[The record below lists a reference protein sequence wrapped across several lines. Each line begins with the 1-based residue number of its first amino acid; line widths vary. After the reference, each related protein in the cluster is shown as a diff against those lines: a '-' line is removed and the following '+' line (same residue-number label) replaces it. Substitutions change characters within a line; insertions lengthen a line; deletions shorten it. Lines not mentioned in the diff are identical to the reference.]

1 MVFKMD
7 RKNLWLILGAF
18 NAAFAVLAGAYGA
31 HIIGGNQLN
40 PTLITM
46 QKAVRY
52 QMYHAFA
59 LVIVALL
66 ARNIELKM
74 VEISGWLFLIGIIL
88 FSGSLY
94 IIVFTGIQWIEFLTP
109 IGGFAFTFGWLGLMY
124 VGFKSK

>member
-1 MVFKMD
+1 MEK
-7 RKNLWLILGAF
+7 KNLWLIIGAF
-18 NAAFAVLAGAYGA
+18 NGAFAVLAGAFGA
-31 HIIGGNQLN
+31 HMLDGVVSGA
-40 PTLITM
+40 TLITF

-66 ARNIELKM
+66 ANNIQLKILN
-74 VEISGWLFLIGIIL
+74 ISGWLFLLGIIL

-94 IIVFTGIQWIEFLTP
+94 FIVFTGIQWIEFLTP

-124 VGFKSK
+124 IGFKNK

>member
-1 MVFKMD
+1 MD
-7 RKNLWLILGAF
+7 RKNLWLIIGAF
-18 NAAFAVLAGAYGA
+18 NGAFAVLAGAYGA
-31 HIIGGNQLN
+31 HIIDAGWPDSPL
-40 PTLITM
+40 LITF

-66 ARNIELKM
+66 ARNIQLKM
-74 VEISGWLFLIGIIL
+74 VDISGWLFLLGIVL

-94 IIVFTGIQWIEFLTP
+94 IIVFTGMQWIEFLTP

>member
-1 MVFKMD
+1 MD
-7 RKNLWLILGAF
+7 RKNLWLIIGAF

-31 HIIGGNQLN
+31 HIIRFMSDPLL
-40 PTLITM
+40 LITF

-59 LVIVALL
+59 LVMVALL
-66 ARNIELKM
+66 ANNIQHKM
-74 VEISGWLFLIGIIL
+74 LNISGWLFLLGIIL

-94 IIVFTGIQWIEFLTP
+94 LIVFTGMQWIEFLTP

-124 VGFKSK
+124 VGFKYKKSE

>member
-1 MVFKMD
+1 MD
-7 RKNLWLILGAF
+7 KKKLWLILGAF
-18 NAAFAVLAGAYGA
+18 NAAFSVLAGAYGA
-31 HIIGGNQLN
+31 HLLDGFVPGA
-40 PTLITM
+40 TLITF

-66 ARNIELKM
+66 ANNIKLKM
-74 VEISGWLFLIGIIL
+74 VDISGWLFLSGIIL

-94 IIVFTGIQWIEFLTP
+94 FIVFTGIQWIEFLTP

-124 VGFKSK
+124 VGFKNK

>member
-1 MVFKMD
+1 MD
-7 RKNLWLILGAF
+7 RKNLWLILGAL
-18 NAAFAVLAGAYGA
+18 NGAIAVLAGAYGA

-66 ARNIELKM
+66 ANNIQHKILN
-74 VEISGWLFLIGIIL
+74 ISGWLFLLGIIL

-124 VGFKSK
+124 VGFKNK

>member
-1 MVFKMD
+1 MD

-18 NAAFAVLAGAYGA
+18 NGAFAVLAGAYGA
-31 HIIGGNQLN
+31 HIIGGTQIN

-52 QMYHAFA
+52 QMYHAIA
-59 LVIVALL
+59 LVIVAILS
-66 ARNIELKM
+66 NYIQHKM
-74 VEISGWLFLIGIIL
+74 VNISGWLFLIGIIL

-94 IIVFTGIQWIEFLTP
+94 IIVFTGWQWIELLTP

-124 VGFKSK
+124 VGIKNK

>member
-1 MVFKMD
+1 MD
-7 RKNLWLILGAF
+7 KKNLWLILGAF

-31 HIIGGNQLN
+31 HIIPIDGFFPGSN
-40 PTLITM
+40 LITF

-59 LVIVALL
+59 LVIVAIL
-66 ARNIELKM
+66 AHNIQLKM
-74 VEISGWLFLIGIIL
+74 LDISGWLFLIGIIL

-94 IIVFTGIQWIEFLTP
+94 FIVFTGIQWIEFLTP

>member
-1 MVFKMD
+1 MD
-7 RKNLWLILGAF
+7 RKNLWLIIGAF
-18 NAAFAVLAGAYGA
+18 NGAFAVLAGAYGA
-31 HIIGGNQLN
+31 HLIDVGHPDSAL
-40 PTLITM
+40 LITF

-66 ARNIELKM
+66 ARTIELKM
-74 VEISGWLFLIGIIL
+74 VDISGWLFLIGIIL

-94 IIVFTGIQWIEFLTP
+94 FIVFTGIQEIEFLTP

>member
-1 MVFKMD
+1 MNK
-7 RKNLWLILGAF
+7 KKLWLILGAF

-31 HIIGGNQLN
+31 HIIGGDQLN

-59 LVIVALL
+59 LIIVALL
-66 ARNIELKM
+66 ARSIEMKM
-74 VEISGWLFLIGIIL
+74 VDISGWLFLLGIIL

-94 IIVFTGIQWIEFLTP
+94 VIVFTGVQWIEFLTP
-109 IGGFAFTFGWLGLMY
+109 IGGFAFTFGWLGLVY
-124 VGFKSK
+124 VGFKSN

>member
-1 MVFKMD
+1 MD
-7 RKNLWLILGAF
+7 RKNLWLIIGAL
-18 NAAFAVLAGAYGA
+18 NGAFAVLAGAYGA
-31 HIIGGNQLN
+31 HIIDTGWPDSALLL
-40 PTLITM
+40 TF

-66 ARNIELKM
+66 ARNIQLKM
-74 VEISGWLFLIGIIL
+74 IDISGWLFLSGIIL

-94 IIVFTGIQWIEFLTP
+94 FIVFTGIQWIEFLTP

>member
-1 MVFKMD
+1 MEK
-7 RKNLWLILGAF
+7 KNLWLILGAF

-31 HIIGGNQLN
+31 HIIGGDQLN

-59 LVIVALL
+59 LVIVGILS
-66 ARNIELKM
+66 NYMEHKM
-74 VEISGWLFLIGIIL
+74 LYISGWLFLLGIIL

-94 IIVFTGIQWIEFLTP
+94 IIVFTGWQPIEFLAP
-109 IGGFAFTFGWLGLMY
+109 FGGFAFTFGWLGLVY
-124 VGFKSK
+124 VGIKNK